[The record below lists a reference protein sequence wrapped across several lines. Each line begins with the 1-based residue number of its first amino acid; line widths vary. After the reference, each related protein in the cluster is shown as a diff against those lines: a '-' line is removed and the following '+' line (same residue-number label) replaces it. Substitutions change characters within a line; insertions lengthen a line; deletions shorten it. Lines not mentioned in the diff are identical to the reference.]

1 MKQLK
6 TALTKVEPGGYVV
19 LHGMKGFGK
28 HCLTANTLKDES
40 LIRNLFDVRAK
51 FVYNI

>member
-6 TALTKVEPGGYVV
+6 MALTKLEPGGYVV

-28 HCLTANTLKDES
+28 HSLTASTLKNES
-40 LIRNLFDVRAK
+40 LVADLFDVSK
-51 FVYNI
+51 L